1 MKIVHIT
8 ERPHNKGVTRSR
20 IGNTNDIGV
29 AWCFGATEHLPMQTP
44 VLSNLSDVDAVICTM
59 SKTKYPTESR
69 WLQVAWDFKQAYP
82 DRKLILYQEA
92 EAYWPQTRPW
102 DEQKEFYELLK
113 VTDLFLTHSI
123 ADEPLYKLMAGHDR
137 VKYFP
142 SVTDIGMLENIRPER
157 IDQKSVVVAQY
168 HYRWGGIQAALTAN
182 AGGYAVALN
191 KAGDFKDGRDEGL
204 AEVFGL
210 RMAECFPYI
219 YMTDWR
225 AWATAMAN
233 HWVYL
238 HPMPGTAAG
247 RDQIAC
253 AVIGL
258 PIIGNR
264 NQTAQDVLWPD
275 LAVDPENI
283 EHHLW
288 LLKKLEDPGFY
299 SRVVAGAKV
308 RVYQF
313 GLDYGLEHAKG
324 IIKLLG
330 WNWEWRNQ

>member
-8 ERPHNKGVTRSR
+8 ERPHNKPVTRSR

-29 AWCFGATEHLPMQTP
+29 AWCFGATEHLPAASTTVDQ
-44 VLSNLSDVDAVICTM
+44 LRDVDVAVYTM
-59 SKTKYPTESR
+59 AKTKYSWEHR
-69 WLQVAWDFKQAYP
+69 WMGLAWDFKAAYP

-102 DEQKEFYELLK
+102 DEQKQFYELLK
-113 VTDLFLTHSI
+113 VTDLFLTHNVH
-123 ADEPLYKLMAGHDR
+123 DEPLYKLMAGHDR

-142 SVTDIGMLENIRPER
+142 SVTDISLLDGIERRPGSE
-157 IDQKSVVVAQY
+157 KSVVVAPY
-168 HYRWGGIQAALTAN
+168 HWRWGGIQAALTAKK
-182 AGGYAVALN
+182 GGYTVALS
-191 KAGDFKDGRDEGL
+191 KAGDYKDGRDAGM
-204 AEVFGL
+204 AEHFGL
-210 RMAECFPYI
+210 QMAQYI
-219 YMTDWR
+219 PQMDWR
-225 AWATAMAN
+225 SWAESLSC
-233 HWVYL
+233 HWAYL

-264 NQTAQDVLWPD
+264 YQTAQDVLWPD

-313 GLDYGLEHAKG
+313 GLDHGLEYAKG
-324 IIKLLG
+324 IIKSLW